1 MARTAPAADELL
13 LGFTRALRAAGLA
26 VTADRAR
33 AYADAVAVVGL
44 DDRRATYW
52 AGRATLCRGPDDF
65 APYDRV
71 FCAWFEEAEPPLTER
86 RQQPPQHVLQAPLDD
101 DGGAG
106 GGDGEDDALHA
117 VASDVEVLRHRDVA
131 QLDAAERARL
141 ARMFASLRPTTPT
154 RTSYRRR
161 PANRGSVDPHATLRR
176 SLAQLGE
183 PVEIRFRRRSTR
195 PRRTVLLID
204 VSGSMSSY
212 ADALLRLGHRIVTAE
227 PARTEVFT
235 VGTRVT
241 RLTEALRHRDPERAL
256 MAAGATVPDWS
267 GGTRLGEALK
277 VFLDRWGQRG
287 MARGAVVVLM
297 SDGWERGDA
306 ALLGEQM
313 ARLRRLAHK
322 VVWANP
328 HKGIAGYQPVQVGMA
343 AALPHVDEFVAG
355 HSMAAFEQLVRVIGD
370 A

>member
-1 MARTAPAADELL
+1 MVTVPADELL

-26 VTADRAR
+26 VTVDRAR
-33 AYADAVAVVGL
+33 AYADAVAVVGM

-71 FCAWFEEAEPPLTER
+71 FSAWFEDAEPPATSR
-86 RQQPPQHVLQAPLDD
+86 RQQPHQVVQAPLGEDD
-101 DGGAG
+101 PGGAG
-106 GGDGEDDALHA
+106 EGEDDALHA
-117 VASDVEVLRHRDVA
+117 VASDAEVLRHRDVA
-131 QLDAAERARL
+131 QLDPAERARL
-141 ARMFASLRPTTPT
+141 ARMFATLRPTTPM

-161 PANRGSVDPHATLRR
+161 SANRGSVDPHATLRR

-183 PVEIRFRRRSTR
+183 PVEIRLRRRSTR

-204 VSGSMSSY
+204 VSGSMSAY
-212 ADALLRLGHRIVTAE
+212 ADALLRLGHRFVVAA
-227 PARTEVFT
+227 PATTEVFT

-241 RLTEALRHRDPERAL
+241 RLTDALRARDPERAL
-256 MAAGATVPDWS
+256 LAAGATVPDWS

-277 VFLDRWGQRG
+277 VYLDRWGQRG
-287 MARGAVVVLM
+287 MARGAVVVVM

-306 ALLGEQM
+306 RLLGEQM
-313 ARLRRLAHK
+313 ARLRRLAHQ

-343 AALPHVDEFVAG
+343 AALPHVDDFVAG